1 MGRGHR
7 SGRSLGVMLARFG
20 DGFYREE
27 AREGV
32 VKGDIEFLVL
42 VSEGL

>member
-1 MGRGHR
+1 
-7 SGRSLGVMLARFG
+7 MLARFG
-20 DGFYREE
+20 DGFYGEE

-32 VKGDIEFLVL
+32 VKNDIEFLVL